1 MHAILSMIYNL
12 VCNNHIHGWIR
23 TTSHDLIPKGSKI
36 SNMTILCVCEWNAS
50 RSWQVYR
57 CMQCIYLYFYTPFER
72 VTGWPGISVS
82 SEFQLFVGLCVVLHL
97 KTASA
102 PYRKHMWVLW
112 FAILADL
119 QRLLQPL
126 CRIYSTFA
134 SRTFNLEL
142 AFEQHLPLCF
152 IALPRQMG
160 KRSCFSKHTDFWRL
174 ETPQTSK
181 SQLN

>member
-1 MHAILSMIYNL
+1 MQVLLCAQLDAISCI
-12 VCNNHIHGWIR
+12 
-23 TTSHDLIPKGSKI
+23 LIPYDVNICKHVIRNVNMYDICMLHYLWSARTQRLLSGGILPKWPIYIYI
-36 SNMTILCVCEWNAS
+36 SSLWVTSIRILTS
-50 RSWQVYR
+50 T

-72 VTGWPGISVS
+72 VTGWPGIYVS
-82 SEFQLFVGLCVVLHL
+82 SEFQMFVGLCAQRLLYVVGLLVLHL

-102 PYRKHMWVLW
+102 PHGKLMWVLW

-142 AFEQHLPLCF
+142 AFE
-152 IALPRQMG
+152 
-160 KRSCFSKHTDFWRL
+160 
-174 ETPQTSK
+174 
-181 SQLN
+181 